1 MRRYILITSIVL
13 ASLGIGI
20 AAYYFL
26 LPSSPIAIQPTD
38 GSLPVAGNRTPT
50 PGEIAAGNS
59 GSGGTP
65 TPVSARLVKITPGPV
80 ALGEVVLDIK
90 KVASASSSPE
100 VAVNFVEQQSGNIYS
115 YQTGDGML
123 TRTSNKTIPGIAT
136 AAWLPN
142 GKTAFAR
149 YLSGTDFSTINTYAL
164 HSDGSEGFFLPQNLT
179 DIAVS
184 STSILMLASG
194 TNGSS
199 ASLSRTDGS
208 RATTLFTTPLSALRV
223 TFAGKNQYLAFTK
236 PAATLAGSAYLVDSS
251 GNFSRVAGP
260 ENGLT
265 ALASPSG
272 KWVLISSV
280 SDGAMSMKL
289 VNTATG
295 DSTPLPVA
303 TITDKCVWTAD
314 ETIIY
319 CGIPKNPPPGKNY
332 PDDWYQG
339 VVAFSDRIWK
349 IQVSGR
355 YAQLVL
361 DFADEAKTL
370 LDAESLA
377 INPSG
382 TTLVFVNKND
392 GSLWS
397 YQL

>member
-1 MRRYILITSIVL
+1 MRRHILIASIVL

-20 AAYYFL
+20 AAYYSL
-26 LPSSPIAIQPTD
+26 LPGSPIAIQPTD

-90 KVASASSSPE
+90 KTVSASSSPE
-100 VAVNFVEQQSGNIYS
+100 VVINFIDQQSGNIYS
-115 YQTGDGML
+115 YQTGDGTL

-164 HSDGSEGFFLPQNLT
+164 HSDGSEGFFLPQDLAG
-179 DIAVS
+179 IAVS

-194 TNGSS
+194 ANGSS

-251 GNFSRVAGP
+251 GNFSRVTGP

-272 KWVLISSV
+272 KWVLISSA

-295 DSTPLPVA
+295 DTTPLPVA

-319 CGIPKNPPPGKNY
+319 CGIPKNPPLGKNY

-339 VVAFSDRIWK
+339 AVAFSDRIWK

-361 DFADEAKTL
+361 DFTNEAKTL

-377 INPSG
+377 IDPSG

>member
-1 MRRYILITSIVL
+1 MRRTLIIASIVL
-13 ASLGIGI
+13 VSLGIGI
-20 AAYYFL
+20 AVYYFL
-26 LPSSPIAIQPTD
+26 LPSSPETTGTPTD
-38 GSLPVAGNRTPT
+38 NPLPVAGNRTPT

-59 GSGGTP
+59 GTSESP
-65 TPVSARLVKITPGPV
+65 TSVSARLVKITPGPV
-80 ALGEVVLDIK
+80 ALGEAVLDIK
-90 KVASASSSPE
+90 AAAASSSPE
-100 VAVNFVEQQSGNIYS
+100 VAINFVEQQSGNIYS
-115 YQTGDGML
+115 YRTREGTL

-142 GKTAFAR
+142 GKTVFAR
-149 YLSGTDFSTINTYAL
+149 YLSGTDFSTTNTYAL
-164 HSDGSEGFFLPQNLT
+164 HSDGSEGFFLPQDLAG
-179 DIAVS
+179 IAVS

-194 TNGSS
+194 SNGSS
-199 ASLSRTDGS
+199 ASLARTDGS

-272 KWVLISSV
+272 KWVLV
-280 SDGAMSMKL
+280 STVSEGAMSMKL

-295 DSTPLPVA
+295 DTTPLPVA
-303 TITDKCVWTAD
+303 TITDKCIWTTD
-314 ETIIY
+314 ETTIY
-319 CGIPKNPPPGKNY
+319 CGIPKNPAPGKNY

-339 VVAFSDRIWK
+339 AVAFSDRIWK

-361 DFADEAKTL
+361 DFTAEAKTS

>member
-1 MRRYILITSIVL
+1 MIASIVL

-26 LPSSPIAIQPTD
+26 LPSTPETPAATNYP
-38 GSLPVAGNRTPT
+38 LPVAENRTPT
-50 PGEIAAGNS
+50 PGEIATGNS
-59 GSGGTP
+59 GVDGSP
-65 TPVSARLVKITPGPV
+65 VSVSARLVKITSGPV
-80 ALGEVVLDIK
+80 ALGEAVIDIK
-90 KVASASSSPE
+90 NGVATSSPE
-100 VAVNFVEQQSGNIYS
+100 VAVHFVERQSGNIYS
-115 YQTGDGML
+115 YQTKEGTL

-164 HSDGSEGFFLPQNLT
+164 HSEGSEGFFLPQDLA

-194 TNGSS
+194 PNGSS

-208 RATTLFTTPLSALRV
+208 RATTLFTTPLSALRIS
-223 TFAGKNQYLAFTK
+223 FAGRNQYLAFTK
-236 PAATLAGSAYLVDSS
+236 PASTLAGSAYLVDSS
-251 GNFSRVAGP
+251 GNFSRIAGP

-265 ALASPSG
+265 ALISPSG
-272 KWVLISSV
+272 KWVLTSSV
-280 SDGAMSMKL
+280 SNGAMAMKL

-295 DSTPLPVA
+295 DATTLPIA
-303 TITDKCVWTAD
+303 TITDKCVWTVD

-319 CGIPKNPPPGKNY
+319 CGVPRNPPSGKNY

-339 VVAFSDRIWK
+339 AVSFSDRIWK
-349 IQVSGR
+349 IQVAGR

-361 DFADEAKTL
+361 DFSTEAKTT

-382 TTLVFVNKND
+382 TMLVFVNKND